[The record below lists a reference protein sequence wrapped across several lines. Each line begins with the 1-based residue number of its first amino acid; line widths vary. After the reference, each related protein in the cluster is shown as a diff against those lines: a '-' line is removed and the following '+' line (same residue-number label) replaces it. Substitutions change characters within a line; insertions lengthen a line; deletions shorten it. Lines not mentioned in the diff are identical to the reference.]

1 MGYFWFTGLPGTGKT
16 LLLYD
21 IAMKLSRRQKVCMIH
36 CGETGKKWQIL
47 HERLRRIDFL
57 SDSQLENDSQ
67 LEGYSSFLI
76 DEAHLLSKEKLKILL
91 RAGKGYPIIF
101 SSDNE
106 DIISLEEMDRDATEI
121 LENLPDIHIFHL
133 TNRIRTNAELSSF
146 ILNIMHIPDKKVP
159 RYYPHIEVVCANDKR
174 EAENLLKDYL
184 RQGYQYFPEKEKNSH
199 NIQRETA
206 EVRDTERLVLI
217 LDASYYYDEKGYLR
231 ALDSVNNEKSQ
242 VRNLFHQLNQA
253 KEKIALIVKNNETVY
268 KNMLELLQS
277 KDKIKK

>member
-1 MGYFWFTGLPGTGKT
+1 
-16 LLLYD
+16 
-21 IAMKLSRRQKVCMIH
+21 
-36 CGETGKKWQIL
+36 
-47 HERLRRIDFL
+47 
-57 SDSQLENDSQ
+57 
-67 LEGYSSFLI
+67 
-76 DEAHLLSKEKLKILL
+76 
-91 RAGKGYPIIF
+91 
-101 SSDNE
+101 
-106 DIISLEEMDRDATEI
+106 MDRDATEI

-206 EVRDTERLVLI
+206 AVRDAERLVLI

-231 ALDSVNNEKSQ
+231 ALNSVNNEKSQ

-268 KNMLELLQS
+268 ENMLELLQS

>member
-1 MGYFWFTGLPGTGKT
+1 
-16 LLLYD
+16 
-21 IAMKLSRRQKVCMIH
+21 
-36 CGETGKKWQIL
+36 
-47 HERLRRIDFL
+47 
-57 SDSQLENDSQ
+57 
-67 LEGYSSFLI
+67 
-76 DEAHLLSKEKLKILL
+76 
-91 RAGKGYPIIF
+91 
-101 SSDNE
+101 
-106 DIISLEEMDRDATEI
+106 MDRDATEI

-184 RQGYQYFPEKEKNSH
+184 RQGYQYFPEKEKNFH